1 MKHLTSGSASKLLD
15 KVERLQSAAKRHK
28 EALQLGA
35 ERGMAAGLGV
45 AGGAAVGAARHYL
58 GDSNGEIK
66 IPGTQIDADAVAGAA
81 LIALGISGVGGKAS
95 DSCLSLG
102 IGVMAGYMAFET
114 KKLLAEKG

>member
-1 MKHLTSGSASKLLD
+1 MKHLTTGSASKLLD
-15 KVERLQSAAKRHK
+15 KVERLQATAKRHK
-28 EALQLGA
+28 EALALSA

-66 IPGTQIDADAVAGAA
+66 IPGTEIDADAVAGAA

-95 DSCLSLG
+95 ESCLALG
-102 IGVMAGYMAFET
+102 TGVMAGYLAFAT
-114 KKLLAEKG
+114 KKMLAAG